1 MTPAAPRL
9 AAVLGWPVAHS
20 LSPALHGHWFARHGI
35 AGSYVALPV
44 APDDLALAFRALPR
58 LGFLGWNVTL
68 PHKEAALALVDSRD
82 PSAER
87 TGTVNTVLVD
97 ADGRTRGYSTDG
109 AGFLANLWDQAPGWR
124 AGQGPAA
131 LIGTGGAT
139 RAVAMSLIEAGV
151 PALRLVNR
159 TVARAEELAAALR
172 QAVPAATVEV
182 VPWPERA
189 AALAGAGLCIN
200 GTSLG
205 MAGQPPLELELAALP
220 RSSPVADLVYVPLE
234 TPLLQAARAAGHP
247 VVDGLGMLMH
257 QAVPGFRHWGGVTP
271 LVDEA
276 LRRVLL
282 DRLSPRV

>member
-1 MTPAAPRL
+1 MPHDAPRL
-9 AAVLGWPVAHS
+9 AAVLGWPVGHS
-20 LSPALHGHWFARHGI
+20 LSPALHGHWFRSHGI

-44 APDDLALAFRALPR
+44 APADLALAFRALPR

-68 PHKEAALALVDSRD
+68 PHKEAALGLVDSRD
-82 PSAER
+82 VSAER

-97 ADGRTRGYSTDG
+97 ADGRTRGYSSDG
-109 AGFLANLWDQAPGWR
+109 AGFLANLQAQAPGWR
-124 AGQGPAA
+124 AGQGPAV
-131 LIGTGGAT
+131 LVGTGGAA
-139 RAVAMSLIEAGV
+139 RAVAVALLEAGV
-151 PALRLVNR
+151 PALRLANR
-159 TVARAEELAAALR
+159 TAVRAEELAAALR
-172 QAVPAATVEV
+172 QAVPTAAVEV

-189 AALAGAGLCIN
+189 TALEGAGLCVN

-205 MAGQPPLELELAALP
+205 MAGQPPLALDLALLP

-234 TPLLQAARAAGHP
+234 TPLLRAARAAGHP

-271 LVDEA
+271 PVDEA

>member
-9 AAVLGWPVAHS
+9 AAVLGWPVGHS

-35 AGSYVALPV
+35 PGSYVALPV
-44 APDDLALAFRALPR
+44 APDDLALAFRALPL
-58 LGFLGWNVTL
+58 LGFAGWNVTL
-68 PHKEAALALVDSRD
+68 PHKEAALGLVDSRD
-82 PSAER
+82 ASAER
-87 TGTVNTVLVD
+87 TGTVNTVLVN

-109 AGFLANLWDQAPGWR
+109 AGFLANLRAQAPGWR
-124 AGQGPAA
+124 AGQGPAV
-131 LIGTGGAT
+131 LVGTGGAA
-139 RAVAMSLIEAGV
+139 RAVGLALLEAGV

-159 TVARAEELAAALR
+159 TAARAEDLACDLR
-172 QAVPAATVEV
+172 QALPAASVEV
-182 VPWPERA
+182 VPWADRS
-189 AALAGAGLCIN
+189 AALGGAGLCVN

-205 MAGQPPLELELAALP
+205 MAGQPPLELDLADLP
-220 RSSPVADLVYVPLE
+220 RPSPVADLVYVPLE

-282 DRLSPRV
+282 DRLSPKV